1 MNDHKK
7 RPDLEKQSYPEK
19 QSLSGK
25 RALVTGAG
33 QGIGAAI
40 AEGLAATGA
49 EVICTDISRERA
61 AATAQALNA
70 KGYNVRAEELDVTDS
85 AAIDALAAALPPLD
99 VLVCN
104 AA

>member
-1 MNDHKK
+1 M
-7 RPDLEKQSYPEK
+7 
-19 QSLSGK
+19 
-25 RALVTGAG
+25 TGAG

-70 KGYNVRAEELDVTDS
+70 KGYNVRAEGLDVPT
-85 AAIDALAAALPPLD
+85 ARLLTLWPPRTAIGRAGLQCRDRDPYPG
-99 VLVCN
+99 
-104 AA
+104 